1 MVALVAVFLLLFL
14 VMFVFPPDGIK
25 VGKYEL
31 QFPTPNE
38 FFGVANTTDSIGQYE
53 KDLAIL
59 FDSSEVKEKI
69 SQIDSTIIQQKLD
82 SLAAYRK
89 KLQVTDKSK
98 PALHRFF
105 EALEKAQKKKVRI
118 MHYGDSQIEV
128 DRITSYIRNELQTKF
143 GGIGVGLFPVVDIAP
158 KMSVNISYSE
168 NWKRYAGFGVKDST
182 ITHNKYGPL
191 ISFSRYAPMPQT
203 TFLDELPDNEA
214 WIKINPPKAS
224 YAKTKQYTQL
234 SIMLSNMVAN
244 INYEITADGNSVKS
258 GTLLANTPFEV
269 IKVNFEKTP
278 QEVVVNFKGKDSPD
292 VYALSL
298 EGNTG
303 VVMDNIPLRGS
314 SGTIFT
320 KMDKTLMAN
329 AYAHLSPDL
338 IILQF
343 GGNVMPYLKS
353 EKECEDYGN
362 WFKSQINFIKRNN
375 PKAAVMVIGPSD
387 MSIKEKTTYVTYP
400 FLENVRDAMKEAALS
415 SDCIFWDMYEVM
427 GGKNSMPDWVN
438 ADPPL
443 AASDYI
449 HFTPKGAKKIAE
461 EFYNKLTELYVDYK
475 LDEPLNP

>member
-1 MVALVAVFLLLFL
+1 
-14 VMFVFPPDGIK
+14 
-25 VGKYEL
+25 
-31 QFPTPNE
+31 
-38 FFGVANTTDSIGQYE
+38 
-53 KDLAIL
+53 
-59 FDSSEVKEKI
+59 
-69 SQIDSTIIQQKLD
+69 
-82 SLAAYRK
+82 
-89 KLQVTDKSK
+89 
-98 PALHRFF
+98 
-105 EALEKAQKKKVRI
+105 
-118 MHYGDSQIEV
+118 
-128 DRITSYIRNELQTKF
+128 
-143 GGIGVGLFPVVDIAP
+143 
-158 KMSVNISYSE
+158 
-168 NWKRYAGFGVKDST
+168 
-182 ITHNKYGPL
+182 
-191 ISFSRYAPMPQT
+191 
-203 TFLDELPDNEA
+203 
-214 WIKINPPKAS
+214 
-224 YAKTKQYTQL
+224 
-234 SIMLSNMVAN
+234 MVAN

-343 GGNVMPYLKS
+343 GGNVIPYLKS

-415 SDCIFWDMYEVM
+415 SGCIFWDMYEVM

-438 ADPPL
+438 TDPPL